1 MNGKRYRW
9 DCIIDRVPRNQPT
22 IGAEVGV
29 WRGKCSRHLLA
40 SLPLLTLHMIDR
52 WAPPDEEDSY
62 YTSGSEIARHGEH
75 IFNEA
80 FQEAWQE
87 THKYGDR
94 AVMYKEESAVAAMHF
109 PVCYF
114 DFVFIDS
121 DHSYEGVKKAIAE
134 WAGKVRY
141 GGILGFHDYG
151 HPEQGEVKRAVD
163 EAFQQVETDENHT
176 AFVRIS

>member
-9 DCIIDRVPRNQPT
+9 DCIIDRVPRNQPI

-52 WAPPDEEDSY
+52 WAPPGEEDSY
-62 YTSGSEIARHGEH
+62 YTSGSEIARHGIH
-75 IFNEA
+75 VYNEA
-80 FQEAWQE
+80 YQEAWQE

-121 DHSYEGVKKAIAE
+121 DHSYAGVKKAIAE
-134 WAGKVRY
+134 WMGKVKP
-141 GGILGFHDYG
+141 GGFIGFHDYG
-151 HPEQGEVKRAVD
+151 HPDQGEVKKAVD
-163 EAFQQVETDENHT
+163 EAFPHVETDANNT
-176 AFVRIS
+176 AFVRIA